1 MSAIQN
7 PYLIAGEEHFLGA
20 IDFGKIKV
28 GAVGNRTMPITR
40 RGKPLMVKMP
50 AMLTWGVDNREFD
63 GKRKLNLSLQ
73 FPTNPK
79 YSSEAH
85 EFALE
90 NFKAFELEVKKQV
103 FLNAKECLNKTVKS
117 LDVIDALW
125 SQMLCYSKNKETNE
139 PDLTRAP
146 TLKIKIPEWGGKINV
161 DVFDHERKILFPNGA
176 AQIEDVIPKQATV
189 ECLLVCG
196 GVWFAGNGSFGVTW
210 KLSQCRVQEARGGVP
225 RGVCVFGDEEGA
237 PSKPAAPKALA
248 AAEPEPVGSSSL
260 EVLSD
265 DELEDVASMHAS
277 DPAHG
282 DEAPVKG
289 RKKVVKK

>member
-1 MSAIQN
+1 MGYIEFT
-7 PYLIAGEEHFLGA
+7 LILRVSIWPAGMMTGS
-20 IDFGKIKV
+20 K
-28 GAVGNRTMPITR
+28 AVSPPGETMF
-40 RGKPLMVKMP
+40 P
-50 AMLTWGVDNREFD
+50 AE
-63 GKRKLNLSLQ
+63 S
-73 FPTNPK
+73 
-79 YSSEAH
+79 
-85 EFALE
+85 
-90 NFKAFELEVKKQV
+90 
-103 FLNAKECLNKTVKS
+103 
-117 LDVIDALW
+117 
-125 SQMLCYSKNKETNE
+125 
-139 PDLTRAP
+139 
-146 TLKIKIPEWGGKINV
+146 
-161 DVFDHERKILFPNGA
+161 
-176 AQIEDVIPKQATV
+176 
-189 ECLLVCG
+189 
-196 GVWFAGNGSFGVTW
+196 VTW